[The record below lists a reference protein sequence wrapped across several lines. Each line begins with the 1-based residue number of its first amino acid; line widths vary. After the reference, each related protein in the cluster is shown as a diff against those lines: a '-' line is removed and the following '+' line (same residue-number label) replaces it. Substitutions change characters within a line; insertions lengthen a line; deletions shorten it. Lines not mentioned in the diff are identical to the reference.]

1 MKLWI
6 LFVALAAIAWGAYV
20 PTIHHG
26 QLAFGGKTNP
36 NSPMRAF
43 LFIGLAYF
51 AMAVIVPGLWLWSHQ
66 NVAGDGGFNFSG
78 ARLSTIA
85 GILGAVGALGV
96 VFALKSGGSPLYV
109 APLVF
114 AAAPIVNVLVAMT
127 WDSWKNPINPL
138 FFVGLLLAAAGAGM
152 VLYFKPS

>member
-1 MKLWI
+1 MKWWI
-6 LFVALAAIAWGAYV
+6 LFVALAAVSWGAYV

-26 QLAFGGKTNP
+26 QLAFGGRNNP

-51 AMAVIVPGLWLWSHQ
+51 AMAVIVPGIWLITHRDP
-66 NVAGDGGFNFSG
+66 ADAGFNAAG
-78 ARLSTIA
+78 ATYATLA
-85 GILGAVGALGV
+85 GVLGALGALGV
-96 VFALKSGGSPLYV
+96 VFALKFGGSPLYV

-114 AAAPIVNVLVAMT
+114 AAAPLVNVLVSVI

-138 FFVGLLLAAAGAGM
+138 FFVGLLLAAVGAAM
-152 VLYFKPS
+152 VLYFKPT